1 MTDCKNNSGD
11 RNSGDFNSGNFN
23 NGYRNSGDFNSGNF
37 NSGDF
42 NNGNFNSGDFNS
54 GYRNSGD
61 FNSGYRNSGD
71 FNSGNFNSGY
81 FNSGYRNSGYFN
93 SGNFNSGYFNSNA
106 PKVRLFNKDS
116 DLEFNC
122 KELNKL
128 HLIILRNLKT
138 VCAWIEE
145 AKMTDEEKKNNPTYK
160 TTGGYLKKRDY
171 KYCWS
176 KFWEKITQE
185 EKDFIKSL
193 PNFNAEIFEEI
204 TGIKVNQEKKKV
216 TLELTDEELEKIKE
230 IINN

>member
-93 SGNFNSGYFNSNA
+93 SGDFNSGYFNSNA